1 MRRLILLIVILPLL
15 GINAQKIGEMAP
27 ERPPETFPDNS
38 WGVDVLIG
46 EGGFG
51 LGTFYRNQITPT
63 VNWFLD
69 FSISESKDDREFEFI
84 DIFGQS
90 RVVGKKNRVFFLP
103 LNFGAQYRIF
113 SNTLTSNLRPYIN
126 AGIGPTMLITT
137 PYSKEFF
144 NAFGDA
150 RLKYAL
156 GGYVGFGAN
165 FGLSKTNLVGLNV
178 RYYVAHLFGDG
189 VENLENK
196 FRSTISSFYLTLNIG
211 LMY

>member
-1 MRRLILLIVILPLL
+1 MKRLLIFILIVPLL
-15 GINAQKIGEMAP
+15 SINAQKIGEMAE
-27 ERPPETFPDNS
+27 ERPPEQFPGES
-38 WGVDVLIG
+38 WGLDILIG

-51 LGTFYRNQITPT
+51 LGTFYRHQITSK
-63 VNWFLD
+63 VNWFVD

-84 DIFGQS
+84 DIFG
-90 RVVGKKNRVFFLP
+90 RTTVIGKKNRVFFLP
-103 LNFGAQYRIF
+103 LNFGAQYRLF
-113 SNTLTSNLRPYIN
+113 ENSLTSNLRPYLT
-126 AGIGPTMLITT
+126 AGVGPTMLLTT

-189 VENLENK
+189 VENLENN

-211 LMY
+211 FMY